1 LGVNVVSIR
10 RASLRCSRASEVD
23 ALRFVVG
30 SKNLF
35 AAAPRRAAI
44 AALPCVRAM
53 RARLPARWALG
64 ASLLASL
71 LSRACAHSR
80 WVCPAPADASIGL
93 KLAPCGGSGAAAALH
108 TQRVAFTA
116 APGPLTVVWEEGVP
130 HGGAPAR
137 IALALEDTP
146 AGWARACVL
155 LDHIPHRDAPLGA
168 PPVVP
173 GVPGSY
179 TRSRLTLTLPDVR
192 CERCVLQLVTAMTDA
207 AHGVPHGARCALR
220 PFGAAGNDAEDEA
233 RTLPLCPAYFSCA
246 TIAINGTAANTAA
259 NVSAACGALPA
270 DWPHARAAANVYGSA
285 ADVGRWSRAGWLL
298 DAPPAY
304 RAPAG
309 PCAAAQ

>member
-1 LGVNVVSIR
+1 
-10 RASLRCSRASEVD
+10 
-23 ALRFVVG
+23 
-30 SKNLF
+30 
-35 AAAPRRAAI
+35 
-44 AALPCVRAM
+44 M
-53 RARLPARWALG
+53 RTRMPARWALR

-71 LSRACAHSR
+71 LSRVTAHSR
-80 WVCPAPADASIGL
+80 WVCPPPADASIGL
-93 KLAPCGGSGAAAALH
+93 KLAPCGGAGAASALH
-108 TQRVAFTA
+108 VQPAAFTA
-116 APGPLTVVWEEGVP
+116 APGPLTVSWEEGVP
-130 HGGAPAR
+130 HAGAPTR

-192 CERCVLQLVTAMTDA
+192 CDRCVLQLVTAMTDG

-220 PFGAAGNDAEDEA
+220 PFGSVEGNNDDDDEA

-259 NVSAACGALPA
+259 NATAASACGAPPA

-309 PCAAAQ
+309 PCAATQ